1 MVMVMT
7 DQVVIE
13 EGYRGKIT
21 YRNGND
27 SRLYPGCIRQNS
39 RQQNAG
45 IEKPSGEQGHP
56 VW

>member
-1 MVMVMT
+1 MVMT